1 MINQVSIVIEQ
12 LRRLASELE
21 ADSSAQV
28 GDFDVSQRLNGNVI
42 SQDLRITVYHEPT
55 NKNLCTVFGI
65 DTPTTLDE
73 QMIP

>member
-12 LRRLASELE
+12 LRRLANELE

-28 GDFDVSQRLNGNVI
+28 GDFDVSQRLNGNMI

-55 NKNLCTVFGI
+55 NENLFTVFGV
-65 DTPTTLDE
+65 DTQTTLDE